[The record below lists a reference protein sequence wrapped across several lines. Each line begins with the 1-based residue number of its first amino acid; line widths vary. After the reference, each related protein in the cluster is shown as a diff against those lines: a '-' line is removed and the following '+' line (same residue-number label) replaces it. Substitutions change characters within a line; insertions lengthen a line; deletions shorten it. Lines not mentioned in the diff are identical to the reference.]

1 MTQNDDLR
9 TAQAKLGAN
18 VAATNADGT
27 DTLPTPTVVIVDAA
41 GRSAGSTYTRT
52 STWWLE
58 REFAQNWMLG
68 ARRLRPLHAPQPRNN
83 RRSGALLKW
92 GGTRVGYAL

>member
-41 GRSAGSTYTRT
+41 GTIRWIDVHPNFHLVAGEGIRPE
-52 STWWLE
+52 LD
-58 REFAQNWMLG
+58 
-68 ARRLRPLHAPQPRNN
+68 ARRSTSSAAARTPA
-83 RRSGALLKW
+83 AK
-92 GGTRVGYAL
+92 